1 MERQKNMVEPKDGVR
16 EDFTISENFAAE
28 KEMDLSRPEYYEQ
41 PSNAFRKNPVMP
53 FVIGGLALVGLAVML
68 VIFLSRPA
76 NTVDP
81 QQLQALE
88 SRLLLLERKL
98 ATVGV
103 IDQAIERLGKQ
114 ELGLDQLAKKTDRF
128 ASGFTTQIDQIIKEL
143 GALQQKTSQL
153 EAAARSKKTA
163 KKQPEASKKAETK
176 VRFHQV
182 RAGDTLYNISR
193 RYGLS
198 ITQLRT
204 YNNLAPN
211 AAIYPGQKLKLNPQ
225 PEQ

>member
-1 MERQKNMVEPKDGVR
+1 MVEPKDGVR
-16 EDFTISENFAAE
+16 EDFTIGENFAAE
-28 KEMDLSRPEYYEQ
+28 KEMEISGPEQYDQ
-41 PSNAFRKNPVMP
+41 PSDAFRKNSTMP
-53 FVIGGLALVGLAVML
+53 FIIGGLVLVGLVVML

-88 SRLLLLERKL
+88 SRLQELEKKL
-98 ATVGV
+98 ATVAV

-114 ELGLDQLAKKTDRF
+114 EQGLDQLTKKTDRL

-143 GALQQKTSQL
+143 GALHQKTSTL
-153 EAAARSKKTA
+153 AAAARP
-163 KKQPEASKKAETK
+163 KKQPEATEKAETK
-176 VRFHQV
+176 LRFHQV

-198 ITQLRT
+198 IAQLQT

-211 AAIYPGQKLKLNPQ
+211 AAIYPGQKLKLDPH
-225 PEQ
+225 PER